1 MSIRSW
7 ERSCSSC
14 SDIGC
19 GRKAG
24 GSHPK
29 SRSVLCSISP
39 TPLTKNIG
47 TLRCYKC
54 LQEFHTPVENRRQ
67 LNIWKEELFQLT
79 AQTCL
84 RKERMLNPPRTNFPV
99 WLVERRHQSGDRSH
113 LYLNAFERNPVFMW
127 KIDHFSVPNH
137 PLRFIQIRL
146 KAVWEKWIQAVLAD
160 LLMGIFVLC
169 FPERVHICLFISQD
183 VWMMYFSIMSVCGLV
198 CMDFRVLNVCIILEQ
213 ISICHWH
220 RGKGSQCLVIKRA
233 RGCFL
238 FFNRESLFF
247 FFKYRYIC
255 I

>member
-1 MSIRSW
+1 MGGKRADHIP
-7 ERSCSSC
+7 
-14 SDIGC
+14 
-19 GRKAG
+19 KAG
-24 GSHPK
+24 PFCAAL
-29 SRSVLCSISP
+29 VLHHWLRILGHCVAINVCRNF
-39 TPLTKNIG
+39 TLLWKN
-47 TLRCYKC
+47 R
-54 LQEFHTPVENRRQ
+54 RRQ

-113 LYLNAFERNPVFMW
+113 LYLNAFERNPVFVW

-247 FFKYRYIC
+247 FQISIHMYVKQA
-255 I
+255 